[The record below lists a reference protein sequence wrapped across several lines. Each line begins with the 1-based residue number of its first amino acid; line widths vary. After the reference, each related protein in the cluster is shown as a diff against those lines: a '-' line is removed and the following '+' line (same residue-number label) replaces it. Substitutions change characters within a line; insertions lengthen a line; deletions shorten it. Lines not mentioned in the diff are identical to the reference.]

1 MRHPRWTP
9 QTMMHTDP
17 CSPARK
23 SRDDRA
29 RDRKTVPP
37 LPRRA
42 TILGGLLPLLL
53 LLNASEISAAHEW
66 PEFRGPTGQGHA
78 AGKNL
83 PLEWSA
89 TKNVVW
95 KQSVP
100 GSGWSSPV
108 IAGGRIFLT
117 TGVTTSDQKAALHAL
132 ALDGASGRIL
142 WDTVIVPDAGI
153 TPDTIHQKNSPASP
167 TPIVEGDRVFVHFG
181 HHGTACLDRD
191 GRILWRTSEL
201 AYDPLHGNGSSPI
214 LAEDKLVFTA
224 DGTSDP
230 FVAALDKKTGKV
242 AWKFMRTV
250 QPRQTFSFCTP
261 LLITIDGQA
270 QIIAPGAGA
279 VSALNPHDG
288 RELWHVRYGSGY
300 SVVPRPVAGH
310 GLLFIATGFNRADLL
325 AVRMGG
331 ATGDVTDTHVAWRTT
346 KGAPLTPS
354 LVLVG
359 DELYGVN
366 DAGLAS
372 CWDAKTG
379 MVHWQEKID
388 GNYSASPLAAEG
400 RIYFQNET
408 GTGTVLAA
416 QKTFTKLATNKLEER
431 TLASY
436 AVAENAFFIRT
447 EKHLYRIQQ
456 K

>member
-1 MRHPRWTP
+1 MIASGGRQHCPVRKPTFFPTP
-9 QTMMHTDP
+9 LIGALCLVASWLQ
-17 CSPARK
+17 A
-23 SRDDRA
+23 
-29 RDRKTVPP
+29 
-37 LPRRA
+37 A
-42 TILGGLLPLLL
+42 TPT
-53 LLNASEISAAHEW
+53 AAPDW

-78 AGKNL
+78 TTTGL
-83 PLEWSA
+83 PLEWST

-95 KQSVP
+95 KQPVP
-100 GSGWSSPV
+100 GLGWSSPV

-117 TGVTTSDQKAALHAL
+117 SGVNTSDSQASLHAL
-132 ALDGASGRIL
+132 ALDAATGRIL
-142 WDTVIVPDAGI
+142 WNTVIVADATI
-153 TPDTIHQKNSPASP
+153 TPDTIHKKNSPASP
-167 TPIVEGDRVFVHFG
+167 TAIVDGDRIFVHFG

-191 GRILWRTSEL
+191 GKILWRTSEL

-214 LAEDKLVFTA
+214 LVGDKLVFTA
-224 DGTSDP
+224 DGTADP
-230 FVAALDKKTGKV
+230 FVAALDKNTGKL
-242 AWKFMRTV
+242 AWKFTRTV

-261 LLITIDGQA
+261 LLVTIDGQP

-279 VSALNPHDG
+279 VSALNPQDG

-310 GLLFIATGFNRADLL
+310 GLLFVATGFNRADLL
-325 AVRMGG
+325 AIRMG
-331 ATGDVTDTHVAWRTT
+331 AASGDVTDSHLAWRTT

-366 DAGLAS
+366 DAGLAT

-379 MVHWQEKID
+379 SVHWQEKID

-416 QKTFTKLATNKLEER
+416 EKTFKKLATNKLEER

-436 AVAENAFFIRT
+436 AVTGNAFLIRT
-447 EKHLYRIQQ
+447 EKHLYRIQNP
-456 K
+456 